1 MCEKYD
7 STFLSTSGLNWTKLH
22 PARTEF
28 SKHQFLPVLNY
39 LFSTSD
45 NSDIED
51 SSFQEGTVFLR
62 KSRDNSPN
70 VKAKFSLFL

>member
-1 MCEKYD
+1 MCEKYN
-7 STFLSTSGLNWTKLH
+7 STFLSTSGLNWNAQK
-22 PARTEF
+22 F